1 MIDFFKFKSRI
12 MEDAVP
18 FYEQKKKNE
27 KLEKDADDPCWDGY
41 VQLGT
46 KMKDGKE
53 VPNCV
58 PMEEAR
64 KQMKNESASYE
75 DDIDPNKK
83 IVVKGTKGMN
93 SKKFTKTFRNM
104 KAADKWMDDNEDD
117 IEIKQVMNESVLNE
131 GVKVR
136 HDRYKRTHGK
146 NASGK
151 GTWTFTTRSFGDPSN
166 NEIYMGKSNQ
176 SVKDAAKDAA
186 KALGSDEVY
195 VMESAASLSEQAQSG
210 DREAYKKFFNAAL
223 KRFGADSIAD
233 MDDDK
238 KKEFFTYVDKNW
250 ESEDEK
256 NESVQID
263 EKTVPLNKLKR
274 GGTYTVNMGGK
285 KGKVKVDSIRIDG
298 GDVYVKMTYMDN
310 NIGKKGE
317 TDTRGF
323 DQGGDDDVFME
334 RYK

>member
-1 MIDFFKFKSRI
+1 MIDFFKFRENLAEAKKRGVNEERGYI
-12 MEDAVP
+12 AVHVKKGTTEVYANTS
-18 FYEQKKKNE
+18 YEAAKAAAKKWGLRSTSGIDVYLAEAKKHKVKE
-27 KLEKDADDPCWDGY
+27 QDLEKGADDPCWDGY
-41 VQLGT
+41 VQVGT

-58 PMEEAR
+58 PMDEA
-64 KQMKNESASYE
+64 KKMKNEA
-75 DDIDPNKK
+75 
-83 IVVKGTKGMN
+83 
-93 SKKFTKTFRNM
+93 
-104 KAADKWMDDNEDD
+104 
-117 IEIKQVMNESVLNE
+117 IKESVEL
-131 GVKVR
+131 V
-136 HDRYKRTHGK
+136 
-146 NASGK
+146 
-151 GTWTFTTRSFGDPSN
+151 
-166 NEIYMGKSNQ
+166 
-176 SVKDAAKDAA
+176 
-186 KALGSDEVY
+186 
-195 VMESAASLSEQAQSG
+195 EQPQSG
-210 DREAYKKFFNAAL
+210 DKEAYTKFFNAAL

-256 NESVQID
+256 NEYFQLD
-263 EKTVPLNKLKR
+263 EKTVPLNKLRR
-274 GGTYTVNMGGK
+274 GRTYTVNMGGK